1 MLKAKLK
8 SSPSRRKQAAMKEV
22 SKLDNDKGMFVR
34 LTAKEMKKLRIEL
47 AEREMTMSDWVKE
60 KIGEI

>member
-8 SSPSRRKQAAMKEV
+8 TRVNRRKEEAMKAVMKE
-22 SKLDNDKGMFVR
+22 DNSKGMFVR
-34 LTAKEMKKLRIEL
+34 LTSKEMKKLRIEL
-47 AEREMTMSDWVKE
+47 AEREMTMIEWVKE

>member
-8 SSPSRRKQAAMKEV
+8 SSSNRKKQAAMKEV
-22 SKLDNDKGMFVR
+22 SKLDNDKSMFVR
-34 LTAKEMKKLRIEL
+34 LSSKEMKKLRIEL

-60 KIGEI
+60 KIAEI